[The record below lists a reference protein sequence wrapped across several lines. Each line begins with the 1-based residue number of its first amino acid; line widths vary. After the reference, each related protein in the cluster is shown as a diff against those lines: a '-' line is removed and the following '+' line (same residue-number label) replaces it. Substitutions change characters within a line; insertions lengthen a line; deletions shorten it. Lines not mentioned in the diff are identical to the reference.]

1 MKDRIFRDLL
11 KPLKPKLD
19 VNVGEVWLFKH
30 KRFESFDK
38 NKNHPKLIFAK
49 NNMRCTVV
57 PGTSQRKE
65 KYAIVIKGREYGMDN
80 DLLTY
85 FLVNMNRIVDET
97 YISENGELI
106 GGGTEKIIRLIN
118 EYKNRR

>member
-30 KRFESFDK
+30 KGFDSFDK

-49 NNMRCTVV
+49 NNMKCTVV
-57 PGTSQRKE
+57 PGTRQKN
-65 KYAIVIKGREYGMDN
+65 KNHAIVIESREYGMDN

-85 FLVNMNRIVDET
+85 FLVDMYRIIDET